1 MPEVE
6 DRPRLVTAGTGVNGL
21 KTGMN
26 PTTDREQF
34 TRSKYSN
41 CKASYIGWQ
50 AETSTRDDW
59 TQFDKHTRIGQ
70 ANDHIAL
77 HHQLTTNKTDWTL
90 LSA

>member
-41 CKASYIGWQ
+41 CKASYIG
-50 AETSTRDDW
+50 
-59 TQFDKHTRIGQ
+59 
-70 ANDHIAL
+70 
-77 HHQLTTNKTDWTL
+77 
-90 LSA
+90 